1 MTSSAHLGPP
11 EGMSGDL
18 AVIWREVVAVHPR
31 PEAIV
36 GARLEAYCVQVLH
49 LRTAHEQI
57 AEQGLVVEDAAG
69 RRVANPAL
77 AIAREATE
85 SLRRWGREFSRTPVP
100 RRRRGPMFDATTA
113 SVAASEHL
121 KDKREFSGPVE
132 AVKTL
137 AWLIDEAQ
145 RAGIEE
151 LQKAAFGTIPT
162 YLKACE
168 ALQIT
173 PASRPVAK
181 AKEEKAPG
189 RLQALR
195 GGMAGGG
202 ASASAG

>member
-1 MTSSAHLGPP
+1 MSGPGRLDPP
-11 EGMSGDL
+11 EGMSEDL
-18 AVIWREVVAVHPR
+18 ASIWREVVATHPR

-36 GARLEAYCVQVLH
+36 GARLEAYCVQVRH

-57 AEQGLVVEDAAG
+57 ASGGLVVEDAAG

-85 SLRRWGREFSRTPVP
+85 SLRRWGREFSRVPVP
-100 RRRRGPMFDATTA
+100 RRRRGPMFDATVTSVTA
-113 SVAASEHL
+113 AEHL

-162 YLKACE
+162 YLKGCE

-173 PASRPVAK
+173 PASRPEAK
-181 AKEEKAPG
+181 PEGKKAPG

-195 GGMAGGG
+195 GGMAAGG
-202 ASASAG
+202 AASAG